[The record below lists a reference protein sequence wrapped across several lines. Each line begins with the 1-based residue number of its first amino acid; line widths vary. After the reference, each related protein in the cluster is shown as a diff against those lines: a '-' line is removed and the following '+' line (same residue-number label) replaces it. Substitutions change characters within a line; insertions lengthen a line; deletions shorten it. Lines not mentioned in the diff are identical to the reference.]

1 MPDSIRPTPVPATPL
16 PFLGLGSEAALRA
29 VADALPDAL
38 FTTDLTGRVTYWN
51 KVAERI
57 TGWSAAEAIGR
68 DCSILAGDAMHGCSC
83 GVGPIKCGLAEQG
96 RTSKTCTLRAKDG
109 RLLRIVKN
117 AVLLYAP
124 DGRLSGALETFTAV
138 GEAHAAADRLGAPVE
153 PRGEGGP
160 PPAPGADFHGLVGRH
175 PAMEELYRTI
185 GLVAQSNATV
195 MILGESGSG
204 KECVAEAI
212 HLGSRRAGAPFVR
225 VSCSALNENLLESE
239 LFGHVKGAFTGA
251 LRDRRGR
258 FQEAHGGTLLLDEI
272 GDISPTVQVKLLR
285 VIEQREIE
293 RVGDSAP
300 IKVDVRLLCAT
311 HRDLK
316 AMVQQG
322 RFRADLYFRLAVF
335 PIRVPS
341 LREHLDDLPLLARSC
356 LARLAR
362 ASDPGGLAPSG
373 LTPAALRVLTAYPW
387 PGNVR
392 ELQNVL
398 EFAGLRAGGGAIDLE
413 HLPEEV
419 RRPPAAPA
427 RPGAADPGPAQAAQD
442 RAGALALE
450 QILAMVE
457 RCGGNRAEAAR
468 RLGISRVTLWKKL
481 KQAGL
486 ADAGKGEDQD

>member
-1 MPDSIRPTPVPATPL
+1 
-16 PFLGLGSEAALRA
+16 
-29 VADALPDAL
+29 
-38 FTTDLTGRVTYWN
+38 
-51 KVAERI
+51 
-57 TGWSAAEAIGR
+57 
-68 DCSILAGDAMHGCSC
+68 
-83 GVGPIKCGLAEQG
+83 
-96 RTSKTCTLRAKDG
+96 
-109 RLLRIVKN
+109 
-117 AVLLYAP
+117 
-124 DGRLSGALETFTAV
+124 
-138 GEAHAAADRLGAPVE
+138 
-153 PRGEGGP
+153 
-160 PPAPGADFHGLVGRH
+160 
-175 PAMEELYRTI
+175 
-185 GLVAQSNATV
+185 VAQAV
-195 MILGESGSG
+195 H
-204 KECVAEAI
+204 A
-212 HLGSRRAGAPFVR
+212 GSRRAGGPFVR

-272 GDISPTVQVKLLR
+272 GDITPTVQVKLLR

-335 PIRVPS
+335 PLRVPS
-341 LREHLDDLPLLARSC
+341 LREHLDDLPLLAEAW
-356 LARLAR
+356 LARLAAR
-362 ASDPGGLAPSG
+362 GGPAPAG
-373 LTPAALRVLTAYPW
+373 LTPAALAALQAYPW

-398 EFAGLRAGGGAIDLE
+398 EFASLRAAAGRIDAA

-419 RRPPAAPA
+419 VRPPAGVA
-427 RPGAADPGPAQAAQD
+427 RPGPGDAGLEPGAGGGQGGRAAVLAPE
-442 RAGALALE
+442 ALR
-450 QILAMVE
+450 AMVE

-468 RLGISRVTLWKKL
+468 RLGISRVTLWKRL

-486 ADAGKGEDQD
+486 AGAGDA

>member
-1 MPDSIRPTPVPATPL
+1 MPDSTHPTPGPPAPL

-38 FTTDLTGRVTYWN
+38 FITDVEGRVTYWN
-51 KVAERI
+51 AVAERI

-68 DCSILAGDAMHGCSC
+68 DCSILAGDAVHGCAC
-83 GVGPIKCGLAEQG
+83 GIGPIKCGLAEQG
-96 RTSKTCTLRAKDG
+96 RTAKTCTLRTKDG

-124 DGRLSGALETFTAV
+124 DGQVGGALETFTAA
-138 GEAHAAADRLGAPVE
+138 GEARAEPSPVE
-153 PRGEGGP
+153 PACEP
-160 PPAPGADFHGLVGRH
+160 PGDERTAADFCGLVGRH
-175 PAMEELYRTI
+175 PTMVELYRTI

-204 KECVAEAI
+204 KECVAQAI
-212 HLGSRRAGAPFVR
+212 HAGSRRAGGPFVR

-239 LFGHVKGAFTGA
+239 LFGHVRGAFTGA

-272 GDISPTVQVKLLR
+272 GDVSPAVQVKLLR

-293 RVGDSAP
+293 RVGDSVP

-335 PIRVPS
+335 PLRVPS
-341 LREHLDDLPLLARSC
+341 LREHLDDLPLLARAW
-356 LARLAR
+356 LERLAR
-362 ASDPGGLAPSG
+362 TEARDATRPSG
-373 LTPAALRVLTAYPW
+373 LTPVALEALAAYAW

-398 EFAGLRAGGGAIDLE
+398 EFAALRAGAGAIDVA

-419 RRPPAAPA
+419 CRPAA
-427 RPGAADPGPAQAAQD
+427 GAG
-442 RAGALALE
+442 RAGPGGAGLE
-450 QILAMVE
+450 PDAGGGPGGRAAARSPQQLWAMVE

-468 RLGISRVTLWKKL
+468 RLGISRVTLWKRL
-481 KQAGL
+481 KQAGP
-486 ADAGKGEDQD
+486 ADGGQG